1 MDLNYLFRKLKY
13 KLFQSTAQIDRNTAM
28 IQRLSNDLNNKE
40 QAISIEQAAVDLTVL
55 TKGPLPPPSSRNK
68 EGAAGRNKVMRGP
81 LPQWWANLDQ
91 ASKDLDKTIFRDLSP
106 TPKP

>member
-1 MDLNYLFRKLKY
+1 
-13 KLFQSTAQIDRNTAM
+13 M

-68 EGAAGRNKVMRGP
+68 EGPAGRNKVMRGP
-81 LPQWWANLDQ
+81 LPPPSSRNKREQQ
-91 ASKDLDKTIFRDLSP
+91 EGTR
-106 TPKP
+106 